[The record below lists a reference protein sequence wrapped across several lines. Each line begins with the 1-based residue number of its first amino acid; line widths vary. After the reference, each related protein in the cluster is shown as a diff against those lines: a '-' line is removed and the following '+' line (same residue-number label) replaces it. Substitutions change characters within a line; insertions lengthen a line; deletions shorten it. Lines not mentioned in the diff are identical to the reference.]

1 MKSGRKDVKLN
12 PQDLSIFLASTRD
25 MNLTPLEM
33 QTILTKLD
41 DEKVKPDDVL
51 SQGVI
56 ERHLQRYKMTEQ
68 QIRNRNAK
76 NAQTRRNF
84 EAMHRRM
91 YGNSAVDKMKKESLI
106 GEGGRRKRTHK
117 RTLRKHKRTLRK
129 HKRNHRRTHRR

>member
-1 MKSGRKDVKLN
+1 
-12 PQDLSIFLASTRD
+12 
-25 MNLTPLEM
+25 M